1 MKIRCRECKTIYDD
15 SEKYCP
21 YCFTRTKPK
30 ESYTVRGGPIEEKTV
45 SKIRSN
51 RPLNRVQRER
61 KEFIKGKLKEKKS
74 TIFNMIVY
82 IIIIM
87 MLVMTF
93 MN

>member
-21 YCFTRTKPK
+21 YSFTRTKPK
-30 ESYTVRGGPIEEKTV
+30 ESYTVRIGPIEEKTV

-61 KEFIKGKLKEKKS
+61 KKFIKEKQKKKKS